1 MMKIDED
8 KLFEQ
13 LLSSV
18 MVAEKSEG
26 YSARRIA
33 EANLSCSLT
42 DLYEPKYKSLA
53 QAESRKRID
62 KTQIKSW
69 RDVLDM
75 GIPRYLQN
83 ETPSYK
89 LPYISAHKKTWGFDR
104 VEWPQNTDVSSLFL
118 GSTASHKD
126 WANMVAHAL
135 LGCAYSRTPLNI
147 GIDEGDDLYLFHFIR
162 VAGGKF
168 GAQTHAYKL
177 GRSKDTEKRRM
188 SLSGS
193 SGCVVLPML
202 VLKGAGFLE
211 PLVHKAMSDRE
222 IKDPASEFYDDCQML
237 SLLSCLALI
246 FQKHTH
252 ASLIEVLR
260 DNLDVCAARFPI
272 EIKHDGPNR
281 ARLHDAISQKYMR
294 SNPFVNAVERL
305 FFACHP
311 SHMVSDS
318 VYLNSVAPMQDIEML
333 EKRHFPLGVLAA
345 LIGEDQALGISSCKS
360 EEHAER
366 TFRSVFG
373 EDRFG
378 LYEEGYWFH
387 SIASMPTLSFN
398 AFVRLCTSFRLEVV
412 KRWGFSAGHDITAQ
426 SICRKKLG
434 FLNTSD
440 FVKIMMEVMPEVLR
454 LAETKVDMFDIC
466 ESIAKAAKDDQ

>member
-8 KLFEQ
+8 MLFEQ

-18 MVAEKSEG
+18 MGAEKSEG
-26 YSARRIA
+26 YRARRIT
-33 EANLSCSLT
+33 ETSLSCSLI

-53 QAESRKRID
+53 KAESRKRID

-104 VEWPQNTDVSSLFL
+104 VEWPQDTSIDSLIL
-118 GSTASHKD
+118 GSSANHKN

-135 LGCAYSRTPLNI
+135 LGCAYSRTPLDI
-147 GIDEGDDLYLFHFIR
+147 GIDDGDDLYLFHFIR
-162 VAGGKF
+162 VAGDKF

-177 GRSKDTEKRRM
+177 GRSKDPEKRRA

-222 IKDPASEFYDDCQML
+222 IKDPASEFYDDYQML
-237 SLLSCLALI
+237 SLLACLALI
-246 FQKHTH
+246 FQKHTQQ
-252 ASLIEVLR
+252 SLIEVLR
-260 DNLDVCAARFPI
+260 DNLDVCAARFPV
-272 EIKHDGPNR
+272 EIKYDGSNR

-294 SNPFVNAVERL
+294 SNSFVNAVESL
-305 FFACHP
+305 FYACHP

-318 VYLNSVAPMQDIEML
+318 TYLNSVAPMQDIEML
-333 EKRHFPLGVLAA
+333 EKFHLPLGVLAA
-345 LIGEDQALGISSCKS
+345 FIGEHEALGISSSKS

-373 EDRFG
+373 DDHFG
-378 LYEEGYWFH
+378 LHEGVYWFH

-398 AFVRLCTSFRLEVV
+398 AFVRLCTSFRLEVF
-412 KRWGFSAGHDITAQ
+412 KRWGFGDGHDITAQ
-426 SICRKKLG
+426 SICRRKLS
-434 FLNTSD
+434 FLRSSE

-466 ESIAKAAKDDQ
+466 ESIAKAVQDDQ